1 MVTTVSDAAAEFGS
15 RVREQRQRIGISQ
28 ETLAELSGIHWTA
41 LGKIERGQRNPSLRN
56 IIKIASG
63 LDVDAGLLATGLT
76 ADMLPQDD
84 GDSPAE
90 LIRLER
96 ERDRRGTTPV
106 RS

>member
-15 RVREQRQRIGISQ
+15 RVREQRQRI
-28 ETLAELSGIHWTA
+28 
-41 LGKIERGQRNPSLRN
+41 GKIERGQRNPSLRN

-63 LDVDAGLLATGLT
+63 LDVDAGLLVTGLT

-84 GDSPAE
+84 GDSPAD

>member
-15 RVREQRQRIGISQ
+15 RVREQR
-28 ETLAELSGIHWTA
+28 HWTA

-63 LDVDAGLLATGLT
+63 LDVDAGLLVTGLT

-84 GDSPAE
+84 GESPAE